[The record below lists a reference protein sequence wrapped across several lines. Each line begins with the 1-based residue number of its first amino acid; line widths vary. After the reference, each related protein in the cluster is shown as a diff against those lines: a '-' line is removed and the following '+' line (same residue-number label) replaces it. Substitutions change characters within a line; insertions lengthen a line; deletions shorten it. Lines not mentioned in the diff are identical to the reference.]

1 MVLQLD
7 MPTTKKILSSE
18 EISVYR
24 LKLQKHKIYIEVY
37 IDKKK
42 KNIPRLKPIADGVTG
57 LCPMRMNNTIL

>member
-7 MPTTKKILSSE
+7 MPTTKKILSWE

-42 KNIPRLKPIADGVTG
+42 KEYPTSKTYS
-57 LCPMRMNNTIL
+57 